1 MTIKELSDQAI
12 RKCKEYAARI
22 EADYNRGFLTD
33 KDARNERIKIA
44 SDAWDEL
51 KETCR
56 KEEIDLNSGSDAL
69 YQAIFGS
76 AGIHIK
82 KVPVRYYPRVEKM
95 TGSLCYIRGL
105 ENTES
110 LFMDKEPIGKTFE
123 FKTTFKM
130 GDEQIP
136 ADYFFKIEKE
146 DFEYGKKDAS
156 WEGWKCYEGQGRPEG
171 YLWADASLFIRE
183 HEGTLQSVAL
193 QKTYSDESDP
203 IWKKRAA
210 HPVEDYW
217 WIGINEEIPED
228 LEIPEGEFYYDETK
242 DERAIE

>member
-1 MTIKELSDQAI
+1 MTLKELSDQAI
-12 RKCKEYAARI
+12 RECRVKAAEI
-22 EADYNRGFLTD
+22 EADHNRGFLTD
-33 KDARNERIKIA
+33 QECRSRRAQIA
-44 SDAWDEL
+44 SDAWDKLE
-51 KETCR
+51 ETCR
-56 KEEIDLNSGSDAL
+56 KEKIDLNSESDAL
-69 YQAIFGS
+69 YQAIFES

-82 KVPVRYYPRVEKM
+82 KVPVRYYPGVERLK
-95 TGSLCYIRGL
+95 GSLCCIYGL

-110 LFMDKEPIGKTFE
+110 LFTDKDPIGKTFE

-183 HEGTLQSVAL
+183 
-193 QKTYSDESDP
+193 
-203 IWKKRAA
+203 
-210 HPVEDYW
+210 
-217 WIGINEEIPED
+217 N
-228 LEIPEGEFYYDETK
+228 
-242 DERAIE
+242 